1 MPTMTATYE
10 DLLSETM
17 PQRIGDGD
25 DELYKRLGSRL
36 GDLIGK
42 QKRRT
47 EDETRLMRLLMVI
60 IEDYDRRFP
69 MPMAGTSPHEML
81 AFVME
86 ESGRPNSDLLP
97 VFGTRSH
104 VSEALTGKR
113 PISADQARKLGA
125 MFHVKPGL
133 FI

>member
-1 MPTMTATYE
+1 MPLATETYE
-10 DLLSETM
+10 QLLREAR
-17 PQRIGDGD
+17 PQRIEDGD
-25 DELYKRLGSRL
+25 DELYDRTGAQISA
-36 GDLIGK
+36 LIRKG
-42 QKRRT
+42 RNRT
-47 EDETRLMRLLMVI
+47 EDESKLMDLLVVLMQ
-60 IEDYDRRFP
+60 DYDRRHPFSTEEIP
-69 MPMAGTSPHEML
+69 PHEML
-81 AFVME
+81 RFIME

-104 VSEALTGKR
+104 VSEAMHGKR